1 MLKTGMMVV
10 LLLTGCS
17 YSLVTSKQVDVDH
30 PQNTVGIPYYLPKS
44 VFLVDLQIGDKVV
57 ETVKTDKDNKVIS
70 KQQILQYE
78 AKVKLTQKAVPDP
91 DHVYLLN
98 HDSSIWYNDD
108 IDVRVS
114 KDGFIQTFVSNILP
128 DENVSAKVE
137 GESKDESNIELP
149 NSSLTLNFTITETP
163 QELSSEEDR
172 LVNELRDDL
181 KVLKGNQNFSFNTTS
196 KEQQVRINNPVARG
210 TLKMVLGVKKFRT
223 KNKQSTSVEQA
234 SSEEFE
240 NGIKFRLPYPYI
252 VNLSLVYE
260 NSEGKSVKLAN
271 MNTIALLPDDSPV
284 YTLPLERYAMV
295 HTALVAEFR
304 NGQFQ
309 NSKIKKPSP
318 VYSIL
323 NLPKTV
329 LKEVKDLLEAIGQ
342 AIDSKVGAILGVG
355 AAAGG

>member
-1 MLKTGMMVV
+1 M
-10 LLLTGCS
+10 
-17 YSLVTSKQVDVDH
+17 
-30 PQNTVGIPYYLPKS
+30 
-44 VFLVDLQIGDKVV
+44 
-57 ETVKTDKDNKVIS
+57 
-70 KQQILQYE
+70 
-78 AKVKLTQKAVPDP
+78 
-91 DHVYLLN
+91 
-98 HDSSIWYNDD
+98 
-108 IDVRVS
+108 
-114 KDGFIQTFVSNILP
+114 
-128 DENVSAKVE
+128 
-137 GESKDESNIELP
+137 P
-149 NSSLTLNFTITETP
+149 NSSITLNFTITETP

-181 KVLKGNQNFSFNTTS
+181 KVLKGNQNFSFDIIN

-223 KNKQSTSVEQA
+223 KNKTGTFAEQSNSTEQ
-234 SSEEFE
+234 SSTEEFE

-252 VNLSLVYE
+252 VNVSLLYE

-284 YTLPLERYAMV
+284 YTLPIERYAMV

-304 NGQFQ
+304 NGQLQ
-309 NSKIKKPSP
+309 NSKLKKPSP

-323 NLPKTV
+323 NLPKTI

-355 AAAGG
+355 AAAGGG